1 MIKIG
6 KIVGSFG
13 IKGELKVY
21 PYTNDIDMLL
31 KFKELYIDNKEEF
44 SKIKIAGSRKHKN
57 IILIMVEG
65 IRNIEDSLTLLEK
78 NIYIE
83 ESSLPS
89 LEEGESY
96 VYQLL
101 SSKVYDEEG
110 NYLGVVEDVFSAGAH
125 DIYSVI
131 SAEGKEI
138 LIPVIPGVIV
148 SKDMEN
154 KKIVVRILPGLL
166 D

>member
-21 PYTNDIDMLL
+21 PYTNDIDMFL

-44 SKIKIAGSRKHKN
+44 SKIKITGSRKHKN
-57 IILIMVEG
+57 IILIMIEG
-65 IRNIEDSLTLLEK
+65 IGNIEDSLPLLEK

-101 SSKVYDEEG
+101 SSQVYDEAG
-110 NYLGVVEDVFSAGAH
+110 NYLGAIEDVFSADAH

-131 SAEGKEI
+131 NDEGEEI
-138 LIPVIPGVIV
+138 LIPVIPGVIL

-154 KKIVVRILPGLL
+154 KKIVVKILPGLL

>member
-21 PYTNDIDMLL
+21 PYTNDIDMFL
-31 KFKELYIDNKEEF
+31 KFKEFYIDNKEEF
-44 SKIKIAGSRKHKN
+44 SEIKIAGSRKRKN

-65 IRNIEDSLTLLEK
+65 IGNIEDSLPLLEK

-101 SSKVYDEEG
+101 SSQVYDETG
-110 NYLGVVEDVFSAGAH
+110 NYLGAIEDVFSAGAH

-131 SAEGKEI
+131 NDEGEEI
-138 LIPVIPGVIV
+138 LIPVIPGVIL

-154 KKIVVRILPGLL
+154 KKIVVKILPGLL

>member
-21 PYTNDIDMLL
+21 PYTNDIDMFL

-44 SKIKIAGSRKHKN
+44 SEIKIAGSRKHKN

-65 IRNIEDSLTLLEK
+65 IGNIEDSLPLLEK

-101 SSKVYDEEG
+101 SSQVYDEAG
-110 NYLGVVEDVFSAGAH
+110 NYLGAIEDVFSVGAH

-131 SAEGKEI
+131 NDEGEEI
-138 LIPVIPGVIV
+138 LIPVIPGVIL

-154 KKIVVRILPGLL
+154 KKIVVKILLGLL